1 VLSRLN
7 RLERP
12 RLPRPRRVAT
22 LVAVIGPALVAA
34 TVVVGALES
43 GLGLADASPAYFVAI
58 ALVGSLLGTWPAVIS
73 AIAAFL
79 TYDLLFTEPRLT
91 VVVTDAREWLDLVV
105 FLVVAVIVGRLSA
118 LGTERAAEATRRAR
132 ESSSLFAI
140 SRVLATE
147 AGIETAAP
155 LVAERL
161 AEDGPFD
168 RVWILR
174 ERRGASAPTFLADTG
189 AGMPLPTSSFVT
201 TLVRTPGDAPA
212 RWVVAHEPGGHDA
225 AASRTVR
232 PVGATAPARILRV
245 RMEADGIGV
254 GAVKALLPASA
265 PDPDRVATRLLALAA
280 DQLALAIR
288 RDELRGEATE
298 VEIARRADFLKT
310 ALLDAVS
317 HDLRTPLASIR
328 AAAGSLV
335 DPEVDVSEPSTRA
348 AAAAIDAEADR
359 LDRLVREVLDV
370 SRIEAGSLR
379 VDVEPLVLADAVTA
393 VVDRL
398 RPLLGERP
406 IRVVVPDE
414 LPPVRADAVLLDGLL
429 TNLVENVARHAP
441 APAALAISATAD
453 DGRVRLVVEDGGPG
467 ITGAARQ
474 RLFAKF
480 QPLPSTHQGSRPGL
494 GLGLAIVRGMTE
506 AMGGTVTAAESPLG
520 GLQIVVDLPAAALAP
535 GETGSATSNAA
546 ATTPDTPSAAPAEA
560 DERSRTGAAARR

>member
-1 VLSRLN
+1 MLVRVN

-12 RLPRPRRVAT
+12 TLPRPRRIVT
-22 LVAVIGPALVAA
+22 LVAVMAPALVLA
-34 TVVVGALES
+34 TIVVGALES

-58 ALVGSLLGTWPAVIS
+58 ALVGSLLGTWPAVFS

-147 AGIETAAP
+147 AGIDTAAP

-161 AEDGPFD
+161 AEDGPFE

-174 ERRGASAPTFLADTG
+174 ERRGASAPAFLADTRSG
-189 AGMPLPTSSFVT
+189 TPLPTSSFVT
-201 TLVRTPGDAPA
+201 TLVRAPGDAPA
-212 RWVVAHEPGGHDA
+212 RWVVAHEPSPRDSGAGRGGRP
-225 AASRTVR
+225 ASSSTS
-232 PVGATAPARILRV
+232 PARILRV

-254 GAVKALLPASA
+254 GAVKALLPAAA

-288 RDELRGEATE
+288 RDDLRREATE
-298 VEIARRADFLKT
+298 VEIARRADSLKS

-335 DPEVDVSEPSTRA
+335 DPDVDVSEASTRA
-348 AAAAIDAEADR
+348 AAAAIDVEADR

-406 IRVVVPDE
+406 IRVDVPDE

-429 TNLVENVARHAP
+429 TNLIENVARHAP
-441 APAALAISATAD
+441 APAPLAISATAERD
-453 DGRVRLVVEDGGPG
+453 RVRLVVDDGGPG
-467 ITGAARQ
+467 VTGVARE

-480 QPLPSTHQGSRPGL
+480 QPLPSTSQGSRPGL

-506 AMGGTVTAAESPLG
+506 AMGGTVAAAESPLG
-520 GLQIVVDLPAAALAP
+520 GLQIVVDLPAAR
-535 GETGSATSNAA
+535 S
-546 ATTPDTPSAAPAEA
+546 APAEA
-560 DERSRTGAAARR
+560 EQPTAPGGAAARR